1 MIKNALRD
9 DREEEHPALAEAD
22 GRFDELLV
30 DEDAVEDGE
39 GRAEQHH
46 GQSAQSSKRP
56 KHTERDMRLEANIN
70 ETTDTISHCDITDR
84 RPQTDVA
91 IKSTRNMNTV

>member
-22 GRFDELLV
+22 GRFGELLV

-46 GQSAQSSKRP
+46 GQSAQSSNRP

-70 ETTDTISHCDITDR
+70 M
-84 RPQTDVA
+84 RPQTQFH
-91 IKSTRNMNTV
+91 TVISLTADH

>member
-1 MIKNALRD
+1 MIKDALRD

-39 GRAEQHH
+39 GRTEQHH
-46 GQSAQSSKRP
+46 DQSAQRSN
-56 KHTERDMRLEANIN
+56 TERDMRLEDNI
-70 ETTDTISHCDITDR
+70 HM
-84 RPQTDVA
+84 RPQTRFLTVISVTA
-91 IKSTRNMNTV
+91 QRSNTERDMRLEDNIHI